1 MLSIVLCETIFK
13 FSYMFFFK
21 SLPLPLLTV
30 RHIYEISEMTTHER
44 RTIVTRPRSLMDF
57 SLRCVRFYPGVNSR
71 AELVTLAPGLRL
83 EARGL
88 VTICYHINMT
98 LVNYSRFQLTLFS
111 LKCSELRYELRKFVA
126 KFKSS

>member
-30 RHIYEISEMTTHER
+30 RHIYEISEMTTLER

-57 SLRCVRFYPGVNSR
+57 SLCSVRFYPGVNSR
-71 AELVTLAPGLRL
+71 AELVTLAPGLRRWL
-83 EARGL
+83 GDNCILFVKNLATQMRNL
-88 VTICYHINMT
+88 V
-98 LVNYSRFQLTLFS
+98 R
-111 LKCSELRYELRKFVA
+111 VA
-126 KFKSS
+126 MRC

>member
-1 MLSIVLCETIFK
+1 MLSIVLCETILK

-57 SLRCVRFYPGVNSR
+57 SLRCVCFYPGVNSR
-71 AELVTLAPGLRL
+71 AELVTLAPGLRPGRRFAPL
-83 EARGL
+83 ARGIFISPGRDPASFTENSPRG
-88 VTICYHINMT
+88 VTRLRH
-98 LVNYSRFQLTLFS
+98 VNISPVNL
-111 LKCSELRYELRKFVA
+111 
-126 KFKSS
+126 